1 MNKGKNFITTTSK
14 EVADELK
21 KNGYVLVNEE
31 ANKWTFINDKNLKF
45 DNANSSKVVFT
56 DMLSM

>member
-14 EVADELK
+14 EVAEELI
-21 KNGYVLVNEE
+21 KNGYVLMSEE
-31 ANKWTFINDKNLKF
+31 ANKWTFINDKKLTFN
-45 DNANSSKVVFT
+45 NANSSKVVFT